1 MSVGPPDVTQ
11 LLLSWQDGD
20 EDALERLLPLVYAEL
35 RRLAHARMRDEWA
48 LQTLQTT
55 ALVHEA
61 YLRLVDGPRVPW
73 TDRAHFFA
81 VCARLMR
88 RILVDRARARQSH
101 KRGGEVR
108 PISLQDWM
116 AVQPADDAEVLAL
129 DEALIRLA
137 AHDTRRSQ
145 VVELRYFGGL
155 TGDEVAAALG
165 ISAETVR
172 RDWKVARLWLR
183 HELRRRAIETQP

>member
-1 MSVGPPDVTQ
+1 MAPADVTQ
-11 LLLSWQDGD
+11 LLISWQKGD
-20 EDALERLLPLVYAEL
+20 AEALERLLPLVYSEL
-35 RRLAHARMRDEWA
+35 RRLAHARMRGEWA

-61 YLRLVDGPRVPW
+61 YLRLVDGPRVHW
-73 TDRAHFFA
+73 TNRAHFFA
-81 VCARLMR
+81 VCAQLMR

-101 KRGGEVR
+101 KRGGEAR

-116 AVQPADDAEVLAL
+116 AAQPADDAEVLAL
-129 DEALIRLA
+129 DEALTRLA
-137 AHDTRRSQ
+137 AHDTRRSK

-183 HELRRRAIETQP
+183 HELRSGAIGTQP